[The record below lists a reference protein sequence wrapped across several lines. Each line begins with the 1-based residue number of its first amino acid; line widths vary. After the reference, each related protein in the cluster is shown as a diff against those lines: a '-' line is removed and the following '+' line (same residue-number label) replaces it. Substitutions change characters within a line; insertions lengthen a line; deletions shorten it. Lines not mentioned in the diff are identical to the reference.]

1 MSGNDKVK
9 LLVIGKSKKPRCFK
23 GINVDTLPVSYR
35 ANRNAWMT
43 SLFEEWITRWDS
55 ALGKQSRKILLV
67 DNCTAHPALDTLKNI
82 RLEFLPPNTTSLILA
97 MDQGIIKNI
106 KGHYRKELVQM
117 TITAIEDNLL
127 STSCTATEVSA
138 KITIL
143 DAIRVVAKSW
153 RQVKT
158 QTIANCF
165 RKGGFWVTASD

>member
-1 MSGNDKVK
+1 M
-9 LLVIGKSKKPRCFK
+9 
-23 GINVDTLPVSYR
+23 DTLPVSYR

-43 SLFEEWITRWDS
+43 SLLFEEWITRWDS
-55 ALGKQSRKILLV
+55 ALGKQSRKILLLV

-82 RLEFLPPNTTSLILA
+82 RLEFLPPNTTSLIQP

-106 KGHYRKELVQM
+106 KCHYRKELVQM

-127 STSCTATEVSA
+127 SCTATEVSA

-143 DAIRVVAKSW
+143 DAIRVVA
-153 RQVKT
+153 T

>member
-1 MSGNDKVK
+1 
-9 LLVIGKSKKPRCFK
+9 
-23 GINVDTLPVSYR
+23 
-35 ANRNAWMT
+35 
-43 SLFEEWITRWDS
+43 
-55 ALGKQSRKILLV
+55 
-67 DNCTAHPALDTLKNI
+67 
-82 RLEFLPPNTTSLILA
+82 
-97 MDQGIIKNI
+97 MDQGIIKNF

-127 STSCTATEVSA
+127 STSCMATEVSA

-165 RKGGFWVTASD
+165 RKGGFWVTA

>member
-1 MSGNDKVK
+1 M
-9 LLVIGKSKKPRCFK
+9 
-23 GINVDTLPVSYR
+23 DTLPVSYR
-35 ANRNAWMT
+35 ANKNAWMT
-43 SLFEEWITRWDS
+43 SLLFEEWITRWDS
-55 ALGKQSRKILLV
+55 TLGKQSRKILLLV
-67 DNCTAHPALDTLKNI
+67 DNCTTHPALDTLKNI
-82 RLEFLPPNTTSLILA
+82 RLELLPPNTTSLIQP

-127 STSCTATEVSA
+127 SCMATEVSA

-143 DAIRVVAKSW
+143 DAIRVVA
-153 RQVKT
+153 T